1 MKFSLE
7 NKIIIHSLVN
17 VESEL
22 GRFASLY
29 EGRCSALPSATADD
43 TLTCHGDLLPTSEA
57 TLKSF
62 LFMRPPFLDLMLATV
77 LYLQSLSSSSLQRSE
92 FNKHM
97 PSIFYTAL
105 LLRGLECGFKDSI
118 MLPRV
123 PLHFVR
129 LGGVRLLI
137 TCYF

>member
-1 MKFSLE
+1 MKRGVLFHQLQPTT
-7 NKIIIHSLVN
+7 HSPVM
-17 VESEL
+17 S
-22 GRFASLY
+22 
-29 EGRCSALPSATADD
+29 T
-43 TLTCHGDLLPTSEA
+43 LLPTSEA

-62 LFMRPPFLDLMLATV
+62 LFIRSTFLDPLLATV

-97 PSIFYTAL
+97 PSIFQTAL
-105 LLRGLECGFKDSI
+105 LLRGLECGLKASI

-123 PLHFVR
+123 PLHFVK

-137 TCYF
+137 TCYFDFPSWKLILLFLSIVIFIFGS